1 VLQIHILHLL
11 GGNVVLII
19 WNPAVG
25 LIVLKSVIV
34 ILWVRVPA
42 CVDSHNV
49 IGHNYPTIMVTVVK
63 KLALLME

>member
-1 VLQIHILHLL
+1 M
-11 GGNVVLII
+11 VLII